1 MAWALAH
8 HRIFNARQ
16 VVTAVAHRM
25 GVLGGLASV
34 AWILAA
40 LLQLAM
46 APTPAWVLSILA
58 AGTIVIWLGEK
69 SRPLFGLDDEV
80 LLAAFRSE
88 VIYLS
93 QTEAGSEKLTSGF
106 ERLLARHFGAN
117 FAEILDLRG
126 AVYRGNSIA
135 VDRHRAGVGALRTCV
150 WITPESLQRRRPT
163 PALDDLAALL
173 RENSLGAAITVP
185 RGSTSPTLLVVLGV
199 KTNEW
204 PCTYPEIRRLQNVAE
219 LMDNILTRSRFT
231 DQAALQTRLEHLAM
245 MSRGLAHDLKNLIT
259 PVSTFLIHTEGRYPA
274 DSAAAEVH
282 AAAQRSVRIMTEYVR
297 EALFFADN
305 LKPRMESVE
314 LENIFDRV
322 REATAMRA
330 SDRGVRLAIALDA
343 APTTT
348 ADGVLLQRLLANLV
362 NNAIDA
368 STRGQLVRASAISL
382 PDGQLRLQVVDE
394 GVGIAPDLRAR
405 IFEPY
410 FTTKEFGEEVRGFG
424 LGLTIAQ
431 KIAHLHAGR
440 ISVEST
446 PGKGTTF
453 TVDLPPA
460 SPAGDSA
467 AHPPTAPP
475 AA

>member
-1 MAWALAH
+1 
-8 HRIFNARQ
+8 
-16 VVTAVAHRM
+16 
-25 GVLGGLASV
+25 
-34 AWILAA
+34 
-40 LLQLAM
+40 
-46 APTPAWVLSILA
+46 
-58 AGTIVIWLGEK
+58 
-69 SRPLFGLDDEV
+69 
-80 LLAAFRSE
+80 
-88 VIYLS
+88 
-93 QTEAGSEKLTSGF
+93 
-106 ERLLARHFGAN
+106 
-117 FAEILDLRG
+117 
-126 AVYRGNSIA
+126 
-135 VDRHRAGVGALRTCV
+135 VGALRTCV

-382 PDGQLRLQVVDE
+382 PDGQLRFQVVDE